1 MRALAPSLGV
11 GTGFEGLAVYREA
24 AALSDDIDSAVSEWE
39 SFARWTVGVQIVRAA
54 DSIGANIAEGYG
66 RRTDLDRRRFLFLA
80 RGSVCEL
87 QHWLMRA
94 RERKLSYPSGALE
107 RADEVGRM
115 LNGLTKS
122 WSAARAR
129 TPSD

>member
-1 MRALAPSLGV
+1 MTA
-11 GTGFEGLAVYREA
+11 TGFQELAVYREA
-24 AALSDDIDSAVSEWE
+24 AALSDEIDSAVSEWE
-39 SFARWTVGVQIVRAA
+39 AFPRWTVGVQIVRAA

-66 RRTDLDRRRFLFLA
+66 RRTDPDRRRFLFLA

-94 RERKLSYPSGALE
+94 SERRLPYPANGLQ

-115 LNGLTKS
+115 LNGLARS
-122 WSAARAR
+122 WDKR
-129 TPSD
+129 TSPRP

>member
-66 RRTDLDRRRFLFLA
+66 RRTDE
-80 RGSVCEL
+80 S
-87 QHWLMRA
+87 
-94 RERKLSYPSGALE
+94 P
-107 RADEVGRM
+107 
-115 LNGLTKS
+115 
-122 WSAARAR
+122 
-129 TPSD
+129 